1 MKDIYSEILALQE
14 RGEAGVL
21 ATLVERSGSG
31 SRPVGTKML
40 ILDNGETVGSLGGG
54 LLEAEVIRHGAEVL
68 ESGEPRLVTIS
79 PPGGEEDRCG
89 SRTVVF
95 LEPIL
100 AGKNLIIFGA
110 GHVGR
115 AVAGMAMLAGFQVT
129 LVDDREKEIGSQVG
143 TDARFLLRS
152 VEHFFADIN
161 VTAKTYLLICTRSHT
176 MDLEVLRQALRTP
189 AEFVGLLG
197 SRRKRENFFATL
209 RRDGVAEDELQRV
222 VCPVGLAIGA
232 VTPEE
237 IGVAVV
243 AQLIERHRKGS
254 SSAGTYVPATQ

>member
-1 MKDIYSEILALQE
+1 MKDICEQILDLQE

-31 SRPVGTKML
+31 SRPVGAKML
-40 ILDNGETVGSLGGG
+40 ILNSGGTVGSLGGG
-54 LLEAEVIRHGAEVL
+54 AIEAEVVRCGAEVL

-79 PPGGEEDRCG
+79 PQSGEEDRCG
-89 SRTVVF
+89 GRAVVF

-100 AGKNLIIFGA
+100 SGKNLIIFGA

-115 AVAGMAMLAGFQVT
+115 AVAGMAILAGFQVT
-129 LVDDREKEIGSQVG
+129 LVDDREEMSGSREGVG
-143 TDARFLLRS
+143 ARFLQRS
-152 VEHFFADIN
+152 VEHFFVDIN
-161 VTAKTYLLICTRSHT
+161 VTSKTYLLICTRSHS

-189 AEFVGLLG
+189 AEFIGLLG
-197 SRRKRENFFATL
+197 SRRKRENFFSILCREGAA
-209 RRDGVAEDELQRV
+209 RDDLERV

-243 AQLIERHRKGS
+243 AQLIERYRKGI
-254 SSAGTYVPATQ
+254 SSAGTFVQDAQ